1 MRKSMLVVALAVLG
15 SALLASSASA
25 FDHHF
30 TVLSKTTSGSRSGNT
45 FRFKDKLLDPN
56 NPGNK
61 VGRDHGRCRAA
72 GHHHRVLKC
81 RAVAHLNGKIGG
93 FGDIRVRGDFTRK
106 DNRLNV
112 VGGSGQFDGVA
123 GKMKLHGT
131 SNKRIDRLHFDL
143 TR

>member
-15 SALLASSASA
+15 SAVLVSSASA

-30 TVLSKTTSGSRSGNT
+30 TVLSKTVSGSRSGNT
-45 FRFKDKLLDPN
+45 FRFKDKLFDPN
-56 NPGNK
+56 NPGVK
-61 VGRDHGRCRAA
+61 VGRDHGRCTAKGHRAI
-72 GHHHRVLKC
+72 KC
-81 RAVAHLNGKIGG
+81 RAVAHLNGKLGG
-93 FGDIRVRGDFTRK
+93 FGDIRVHGDFTRN

>member
-1 MRKSMLVVALAVLG
+1 MRKFMLIGVLAVLG
-15 SALLASSASA
+15 SALLASSAAA

-30 TVLSKTTSGSRSGNT
+30 TVLSKTTSGHRSGNT
-45 FRFKDKLLDPN
+45 FTFKDVLLNPN
-56 NPGNK
+56 NRSDK
-61 VGRDHGRCRAA
+61 VGRDHGRCKSKKS
-72 GHHHRVLKC
+72 HRVVKC

-93 FGDIRVRGDFTRK
+93 FGDIRVRGNFSRH

-131 SNKRIDRLHFDL
+131 GNKRVDRLHFDL